1 MLWNGQSNVMAIKV
15 PQSKSKPEELFA
27 LQLKVLM
34 QENIE
39 KNGILKSNFLR
50 EYQFKEGRK
59 WRIDFAMPWK
69 WIAIEIEGG
78 IFSGG
83 RHVRG
88 KGFEADCEKYNA
100 LAEQGWRLF
109 RFTPAM
115 VKSGQAIEQIKRVLQ

>member
-1 MLWNGQSNVMAIKV
+1 MATKV
-15 PQSKSKPEELFA
+15 PRAKSKPEELFA
-27 LQLKVLM
+27 LQMKALK
-34 QENIE
+34 QETNA
-39 KNGILKSNFLR
+39 GYCR

-59 WRIDFAMPWK
+59 WRVDFAIPWK
-69 WIAIEIEGG
+69 WVAIEIEGG

-115 VKSGQAIEQIKRVLQ
+115 VKSGKAIEQIKRVLQ